1 MSPGCSGFQLSSA
14 RVRVL
19 DVGASMPAN
28 IANQPKCSA
37 ASSGDFET
45 NVQAVA
51 DQLGDHFEGHVF
63 GDGMERCAARK
74 RTDHGLNAARID
86 QGPKRT
92 PRIR

>member
-1 MSPGCSGFQLSSA
+1 MSPGCSSFESSSA

-19 DVGASMPAN
+19 EVGASMPAN

-51 DQLGDHFEGHVF
+51 KHLGDRCEGHAVF
-63 GDGMERCAARK
+63 GGGMERCAARR
-74 RTDHGLNAARID
+74 RTDHGLNAARVD
-86 QGPKRT
+86 QNP
-92 PRIR
+92 

>member
-1 MSPGCSGFQLSSA
+1 MSPGCSSFESSSA

-28 IANQPKCSA
+28 IANQPKCLA

-51 DQLGDHFEGHVF
+51 DQLGDRFDGHAVF
-63 GDGMERCAARK
+63 GGGMERAQREGAQIM
-74 RTDHGLNAARID
+74 A
-86 QGPKRT
+86 
-92 PRIR
+92 

>member
-1 MSPGCSGFQLSSA
+1 MSPGCSGFQSSSA

-28 IANQPKCSA
+28 VANQPKCSA

-51 DQLGDHFEGHVF
+51 DHLGDHFEGHAVF
-63 GDGMERCAARK
+63 GDDGAQRESEQIMA
-74 RTDHGLNAARID
+74 
-86 QGPKRT
+86 
-92 PRIR
+92 